1 LHDKAA
7 PWQIHQKEEPIT
19 VSTSLSDF
27 SKKHDFYVGIDSDGC
42 VFDSM
47 EIKHKECFCP
57 AFVNHYEL
65 QAVSKYARE
74 VWEFVNLY
82 STTRGINRFKAVLRA
97 LSLVAEH
104 PEAKRRGVT
113 PPKLPSLEAWV
124 ERENKLGNPALQAE
138 IERTGDEE
146 LKRVMA
152 WSLDVNAAVEKIVR
166 GVPPFPFVRAALAKM
181 QDSCD
186 VAVVSQTPLEAL
198 EREWQEQNIDSM
210 ASLICGQEMGTKGEH
225 LQGTAGGKYE
235 ASRILMIGDA
245 PGDLKAAEAVG
256 ACFFPVIPGREEES
270 WERLLNEGL
279 ETFLNQQFVGS
290 YQESLLDDFR
300 SALPEHPPWTVG

>member
-1 LHDKAA
+1 VADSF
-7 PWQIHQKEEPIT
+7 QEESIT

-57 AFVNHYEL
+57 AFVDHYEL

-82 STTRGINRFKAVLRA
+82 STTRGINRFKAVLKA
-97 LSLVAEH
+97 LSLVEEH

-113 PPKLPSLEAWV
+113 PPKLPNLSAWV
-124 ERENKLGNPALQAE
+124 ERENKLGNPALQEE
-138 IERTGDEE
+138 IDRTGNEE

-181 QDSCD
+181 QDDCD
-186 VAVVSQTPLEAL
+186 VVVVSQTPLEAL
-198 EREWQEQNIDSM
+198 EREWEEQNIDSM
-210 ASLICGQEMGTKGEH
+210 AALICGQEMGTKGEH
-225 LQGTAGGKYE
+225 LKATAGGKYE
-235 ASRILMIGDA
+235 PSRILMIGDA

-279 ETFLNQQFVGS
+279 ETFLREQYVGS
-290 YQESLLDDFR
+290 YQEGLLNDFR
-300 SALPEHPPWTVG
+300 SALPEHPPWTGA